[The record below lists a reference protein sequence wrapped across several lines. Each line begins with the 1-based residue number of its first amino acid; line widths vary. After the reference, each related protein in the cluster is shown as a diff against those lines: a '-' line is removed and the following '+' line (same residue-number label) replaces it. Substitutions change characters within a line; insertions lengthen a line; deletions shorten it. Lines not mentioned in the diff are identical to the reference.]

1 MGGGV
6 LLLLSPHLPGH
17 CAAGQRRTEG
27 RLSVL
32 CSETIWKLTDQ
43 HVVDAPY
50 IVNDGYVLLS

>member
-1 MGGGV
+1 
-6 LLLLSPHLPGH
+6 LLLSPHLPGH